1 MNWSFL
7 AGLVAGVAVT
17 ALIVWGR
24 PVVRLP
30 ARGRPALYFAGGAVL
45 AVALAAGVL
54 LVALGAR
61 HPGQTTTPVAHADM
75 GASKAQ
81 SMDAAVAQLAARLAR
96 DGGSDADWDLLAR
109 AYEFMGR
116 TEEAKRARAKIAAA
130 TVQPADLDPATLSAI
145 AQGLD
150 HPLAAAV
157 APGAPQ
163 PGANRGGEAVAGLL
177 AMADRD
183 RANHN
188 YPAART
194 SLEKVI
200 ALNAMTAASW
210 ADYADVL
217 ASLNHGSL
225 QGEAGTAIDQ
235 ALAADPGNPKALWLK
250 ASQAHEQAQY
260 SAALGWWRKL
270 QAVLP
275 ASSPDASV
283 IAANVAED
291 TALSRTMAPVAP
303 ATTASSATL
312 VGSVSLAPELA
323 SQVRTGDVLFIYAKA
338 ADSPGPPLAVMRMPA
353 AAWPVKFQLDDSLA
367 MLPTRRLSQFDRVV
381 VEARVSHSGD
391 AVPASGDLYTRSQ
404 VLNPGAAARLSLVI
418 DHRIG

>member
-7 AGLVAGVAVT
+7 AGLLAGVAVT
-17 ALIVWGR
+17 ALIAWG
-24 PVVRLP
+24 PPMLRLP
-30 ARGRPALYFAGGAVL
+30 ARGRPALYLAGGAVV
-45 AVALAAGVL
+45 AVALAATVL
-54 LVALGAR
+54 FVALGAR
-61 HPGQTTTPVAHADM
+61 HPGAAAAPVAHADM
-75 GASKAQ
+75 GTSKAQ

-116 TEEAKRARAKIAAA
+116 TEDAKRARAKIAGGA
-130 TVQPADLDPATLSAI
+130 TQPADLNPATLSAI
-145 AQGLD
+145 AEGLD
-150 HPLAAAV
+150 HPVASVAVPGASEPAAA
-157 APGAPQ
+157 AS
-163 PGANRGGEAVAGLL
+163 GESIAGLL
-177 AMADRD
+177 AMADRE
-183 RANHN
+183 RANRN
-188 YPAART
+188 YPAARS

-200 ALNAMTAASW
+200 ALHAMTAASW

-225 QGEAGTAIDQ
+225 QGDAGIAIDK

-260 SAALGWWRKL
+260 SAALGWWKRL
-270 QAVLP
+270 QAVIP
-275 ASSPDASV
+275 PGSPDAGV

-291 TALSRTMAPVAP
+291 TALSKTAAP
-303 ATTASSATL
+303 ASTASPAAM
-312 VGSVSLAPELA
+312 VGSVSVAPELA

-338 ADSPGPPLAVMRMPA
+338 ADSPGPPLAVMRIPA
-353 AAWPVKFQLDDSLA
+353 AGWPVKFRLDDSLA

-391 AVPASGDLYTRSQ
+391 AVPAAGDLYTRSQ
-404 VLNPGAAARLSLVI
+404 VLKPGAASTLALVI